1 MCCKIK
7 TRSTIIGACNPK
19 KNQMWDESL
28 NMFENTGI
36 MNSLLSRFDL
46 IYVMIDHRDME
57 EESWKADAC
66 LYWNQ
71 KGFKMESYIWT
82 LEKMR
87 KYMGFIWEAF
97 EPELSTEAE
106 QIYCRYFNYIRA
118 CKKVDAEWKTA
129 RFLESMIWLG

>member
-57 EESWKADAC
+57 EES
-66 LYWNQ
+66 
-71 KGFKMESYIWT
+71 
-82 LEKMR
+82 
-87 KYMGFIWEAF
+87 
-97 EPELSTEAE
+97 
-106 QIYCRYFNYIRA
+106 
-118 CKKVDAEWKTA
+118 
-129 RFLESMIWLG
+129 